1 MKPHLK
7 TLVAEAAQALAVLRV
22 ERLEEL
28 ALACQAL
35 NRDSS
40 VGVDISEAHAAKHEM
55 AALGRVLEATRS
67 NVRVME
73 QIRRM
78 HSNRLEYGIE
88 RRDESVPSEA
98 IHGHD

>member
-40 VGVDISEAHAAKHEM
+40 TGLEVHAAKQEM

-73 QIRRM
+73 QIRLM